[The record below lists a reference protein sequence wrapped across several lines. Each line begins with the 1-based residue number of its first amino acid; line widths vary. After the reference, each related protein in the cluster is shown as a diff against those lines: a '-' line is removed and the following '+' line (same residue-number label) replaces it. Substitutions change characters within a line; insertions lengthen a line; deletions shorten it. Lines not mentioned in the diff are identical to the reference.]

1 MSIGSKGASPSQRT
15 IGWIEAAA
23 FVLVIA
29 ILNVVYAVAQQ
40 NGVHV
45 TVFVLYA
52 TGFAALGMLAI
63 AGPGKNAAS
72 IMTARES
79 WVFGSLTIAM
89 EAFYFLLLGV
99 VTPAEAALTVRLSIP
114 ASLLVGW
121 LFFSRGMNKRTALGA
136 AIVIAAVIP
145 IFASVGSGEVLAAVF
160 LASVCSAIVAF
171 KTFASEFHP
180 WNRAAETVVDKLRV
194 TGLVVLATALAGS
207 AVILPGVALVEAGA
221 IEPNG
226 LIPAA
231 QAFTHGPT
239 LILALALGAP
249 LLLAMNYLTFSSIV
263 KISTENFLA
272 MSAFGPLGAL
282 LAQTI
287 AMQAGLLQT
296 VAFEWWLIPIIA
308 LGIAGVLIII
318 RSRPRIQNSG

>member
-1 MSIGSKGASPSQRT
+1 M
-15 IGWIEAAA
+15 GWIEAIL

-40 NGVHV
+40 QGVHV

-52 TGFAALGMLAI
+52 AGFAALGMLAI
-63 AGPGKNAAS
+63 AGPGQNAVA

-121 LFFSRGMNKRTALGA
+121 LFFERGMNKWTALGA
-136 AIVIAAVIP
+136 IIVIAAVVP
-145 IFASVGSGEVLAAVF
+145 IFASVGSGEVLAAIV
-160 LASVCSAIVAF
+160 LATLCSAIVAF

-180 WNRAAETVVDKLRV
+180 WNRAAITVIDKLRV

-207 AVILPGVALVEAGA
+207 AVILPGVALVEAGV
-221 IEPNG
+221 IDQNG
-226 LIPAA
+226 LIPNAA
-231 QAFTHGPT
+231 AFSHGPT
-239 LILALALGAP
+239 LVLALALGAP
-249 LLLAMNYLTFSSIV
+249 LLLAMNYLTFSSVV

-282 LAQTI
+282 FTQTL
-287 AMQAGLLQT
+287 AMQAGLLQH
-296 VAFEWWLIPIIA
+296 VQFEWWLIPIIA
-308 LGIAGVLIII
+308 LGIVGVLIII
-318 RSRPRIQNSG
+318 RSRPTAGASK